1 MAREVGGRREG
12 ESETPHSL
20 LLRFA
25 LVSDLPLSRLQLTTA
40 RVAKEVNGSEVQELV
55 IGIDYALTIN

>member
-1 MAREVGGRREG
+1 MGDGEEGGRED

-40 RVAKEVNGSEVQELV
+40 RAKVAKEVNGSARVS
-55 IGIDYALTIN
+55 DRH